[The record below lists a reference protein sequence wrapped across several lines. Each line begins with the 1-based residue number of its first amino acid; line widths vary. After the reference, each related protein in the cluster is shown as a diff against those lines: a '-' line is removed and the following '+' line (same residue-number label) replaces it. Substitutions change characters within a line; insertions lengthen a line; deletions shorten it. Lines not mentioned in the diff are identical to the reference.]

1 MIYLDNNATTALDP
15 QVAEAMLSVW
25 ASGPLNASSQ
35 HASGRA
41 ARNRLDDALSEIAG
55 LLGAD
60 IDSPGGDTLV
70 MTSGGT
76 ESNNL
81 AIRGIGDPQA
91 PLVISS
97 IEHPSVIEP
106 ARTMAAASREVR
118 VIPVG
123 PEGVICL
130 ETAARLIKDA
140 LPRPGLVSVM
150 TANNETGVIQPI
162 ERLAEICNSAGIPLH
177 VDATQTVGRLAM
189 RFDRSGVAAVT
200 ATAHKFHGPAGIGI
214 LLLRSGIDLRPQF
227 QGGEQQMGKRP
238 GTEPVALGVGMAEAL
253 RLATEKADE
262 TARWTLAL
270 RDLLESGLSR
280 EFDDLVIHGGGTPR
294 LPATSCLSFPAV
306 DRQTMLLALDSGG
319 VACSSGSACASGSS
333 KPSHV
338 LVAMAAHRSLID
350 TALRFGFS
358 RFSTDNDASTAI
370 ETISRCYRRLGKKK
384 PVEKSP

>member
-15 QVAEAMLSVW
+15 EVAEAMMAVW
-25 ASGPLNASSQ
+25 TGGPLNASSQ
-35 HASGRA
+35 HACGRA
-41 ARNRLDDALSEIAG
+41 ARNRLDDALSQIAR

-60 IDSPGGDTLV
+60 IDTPGGDTLV

-81 AIRGIGDPQA
+81 ALRGIGDPQA

-106 ARTMAAASREVR
+106 ARSMAAAAREVR

-123 PEGVICL
+123 PDGVICL
-130 ETAARLIKDA
+130 ETASRLISET

-150 TANNETGVIQPI
+150 SANNETGVIQPI
-162 ERLAEICNSAGIPLH
+162 ERLAEICNSAGVPLH
-177 VDATQTVGRLAM
+177 VDATQTVGKLAM
-189 RFDRSGVAAVT
+189 RFDRSGIAAVT
-200 ATAHKFHGPAGIGI
+200 ATAHKFHGPAGIGM
-214 LLLRSGIDLRPQF
+214 LLLRSGIDLRPQL
-227 QGGEQQMGKRP
+227 QGGEQQLGKRP
-238 GTEPVALGVGMAEAL
+238 GTEPVPLAVGMAEAL
-253 RLATEKADE
+253 RLAIENADE
-262 TARWTLAL
+262 TARRTAAL
-270 RDLLESGLSR
+270 RDSLESGLR
-280 EFDDLVIHGGGTPR
+280 LRFDDLVVHGGGAAR

-306 DRQTMLLALDSGG
+306 ERQTMLLALDSGG

-338 LVAMAAHRSLID
+338 LVAMEVRQSLID

-370 ETISRCYRRLGKKK
+370 ETISRCYRRLGTKKA
-384 PVEKSP
+384 VEKSA